1 MRLAL
6 NREWAARCWSRKPDQ
21 RDGADSSS
29 ASTAR
34 RGAFGAALAGTIVTF
49 VVTVWGSRA
58 AFVLPVMIALLA
70 IYVRLLSPES
80 PYWVRTQDRKRRIAA
95 IG

>member
-1 MRLAL
+1 M
-6 NREWAARCWSRKPDQ
+6 
-21 RDGADSSS
+21 
-29 ASTAR
+29 
-34 RGAFGAALAGTIVTF
+34 TF
-49 VVTVWGSRA
+49 VVTVWGWRA